1 MKLRFQIVQYA
12 LYITSCRLYFLVK
25 SAPFFTA
32 ATAAL
37 AAINSEIGSMIYP
50 FNTSDKRSMMI
61 APALPIKIVS
71 IFFRRAQIPLYLSAH
86 TSSCVFNLA
95 SKSSTTY
102 PFSFCSNFYP
112 RLIRFVPVIHFA
124 INRHCYWWLPL
135 SIFVQSP
142 TCIRLR
148 RNKRINV

>member
-1 MKLRFQIVQYA
+1 MELRFQIVQYA
-12 LYITSCRLYFLVK
+12 LYITSRRLYFLVK

-50 FNTSDKRSMMI
+50 FRTSDKRSMMI
-61 APALPIKIVS
+61 APALPIRIVS
-71 IFFRRAQIPLYLSAH
+71 IFFRRAHIPLYRSAH
-86 TSSCVFNLA
+86 TCSCVFNLA

-112 RLIRFVPVIHFA
+112 RLIRFVPAIHLA
-124 INRHCYWWLPL
+124 ISRHGNWRLPNN
-135 SIFVQSP
+135 I
-142 TCIRLR
+142 
-148 RNKRINV
+148 

>member
-1 MKLRFQIVQYA
+1 MELRLQIIKYA

-50 FNTSDKRSMMI
+50 FSTSDKRSMMI

-95 SKSSTTY
+95 SKSSTIY
-102 PFSFCSNFYP
+102 PFLSGSNFYP
-112 RLIRFVPVIHFA
+112 RLIRFVPAIHLA
-124 INRHCYWWLPL
+124 ISRHSCWCLP
-135 SIFVQSP
+135 SNIG
-142 TCIRLR
+142 I
-148 RNKRINV
+148 

>member
-1 MKLRFQIVQYA
+1 MKLRLQIIKHA

-50 FNTSDKRSMMI
+50 FSTSDKRSIMI
-61 APALPIKIVS
+61 APALPIRIVS
-71 IFFRRAQIPLYLSAH
+71 IFFRRAHIPLYLSAH

-102 PFSFCSNFYP
+102 PFLFGSNFYP
-112 RLIRFVPVIHFA
+112 RLIRFIPAIHST
-124 INRHCYWWLPL
+124 IYRHCYWRLPNN
-135 SIFVQSP
+135 I
-142 TCIRLR
+142 
-148 RNKRINV
+148 